1 MDEDLPPWQ
10 DLEEESLRP
19 VPEVE
24 RTRLRIR
31 WSEWPGPLVR
41 SVGLR
46 GMTDE
51 ALDWLVRG
59 VVEELGT
66 RAEGKLKAAR
76 LLARLTGGPEDGDRR
91 VDRLG

>member
-1 MDEDLPPWQ
+1 MDEDLPRWQ
-10 DLEEESLRP
+10 DLEEEALRP

-24 RTRLRIR
+24 RTHLRIR

-41 SVGLR
+41 NVGLR

-51 ALDWLVRG
+51 ALDWLGRVW
-59 VVEELGT
+59 VAEMET

-76 LLARLTGGPEDGDRR
+76 LLARLTGGTADGDRR
-91 VDRLG
+91 VDGVG